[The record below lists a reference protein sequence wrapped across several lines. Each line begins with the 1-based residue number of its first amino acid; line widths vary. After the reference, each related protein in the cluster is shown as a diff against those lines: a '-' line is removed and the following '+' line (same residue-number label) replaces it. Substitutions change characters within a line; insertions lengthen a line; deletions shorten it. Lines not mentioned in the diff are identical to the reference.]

1 MTRKPRSDRT
11 HIIYVITNVLTE
23 EQYVGITAKTG
34 TTVKRSLH
42 RRMQKHLQR
51 ATTEQKEWSLC
62 ESLRF
67 YGPEAFTYGVL
78 ETVRGKKEA
87 HVRETELIKHYL
99 PSLNITSN
107 I

>member
-1 MTRKPRSDRT
+1 MTRKVRSDRT

-23 EQYVGITAKTG
+23 EQYIGLTAKTG

-51 ATTEQKEWSLC
+51 AMTEDKGWGLC

-67 YGPEAFTYGVL
+67 FGPEAFTYGVL
-78 ETVRGKKEA
+78 EILRGKKEA
-87 HVRETELIKHYL
+87 HARETELIKE
-99 PSLNITSN
+99 LNPALNTFK
-107 I
+107 